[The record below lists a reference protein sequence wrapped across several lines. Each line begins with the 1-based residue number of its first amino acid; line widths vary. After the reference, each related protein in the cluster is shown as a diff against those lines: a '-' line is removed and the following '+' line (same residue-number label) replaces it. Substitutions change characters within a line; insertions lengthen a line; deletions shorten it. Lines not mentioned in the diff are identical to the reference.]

1 MDMIQKK
8 NGLIFG
14 IEEGMI
20 RTTKDENI
28 MDNNSF
34 VSITE
39 SSSESHS
46 SLLCNAL
53 KIPINPCF
61 EFSLQKNILI

>member
-1 MDMIQKK
+1 MDSMEKE

-14 IEEGMI
+14 LEDGMI
-20 RTTKDENI
+20 RTTKEEDL

-46 SLLCNAL
+46 SLLYNAML
-53 KIPINPCF
+53 
-61 EFSLQKNILI
+61 